1 VTDIIPL
8 VPFDER
14 ELLRLEAGAE
24 SRSGHPLSKA
34 IHDEAT
40 RRGITVPQRIE
51 EFEALGGRGVR
62 ARVDG
67 RLVLV
72 GMARLMEESGI
83 SLDQIRSQLDALLRA
98 GKTISIVAVDGA
110 LAGIVALQD
119 TPRLTA
125 RAAVEGLRQMGIA
138 VAMITGDNRQT
149 AEAVAR
155 ELGIERV
162 LAEVLPE
169 DKADEVKRLQREG
182 KFVAMVGDGIND
194 APALAQADLG
204 IAIGAGTDVAIE
216 TADIVLMR
224 SDPRDVLAAIRLS
237 KATVRKM
244 KQNLFWAAAYN
255 LIAIPVAAGLLYPS
269 FGVLLRPE
277 FGALAMSASSITVVT
292 NALLLRRTERELTPR
307 A

>member
-1 VTDIIPL
+1 
-8 VPFDER
+8 
-14 ELLRLEAGAE
+14 
-24 SRSGHPLSKA
+24 
-34 IHDEAT
+34 
-40 RRGITVPQRIE
+40 
-51 EFEALGGRGVR
+51 
-62 ARVDG
+62 
-67 RLVLV
+67 
-72 GMARLMEESGI
+72 MEESGI
-83 SLDQIRSQLDALLRA
+83 SLGPVRSQLDALLRA
-98 GKTISIVAVDGA
+98 GKTLSIVAVDGA

-119 TPRLTA
+119 TPRPTA
-125 RAAVEGLRQMGIA
+125 RAAVDHLRQMGIE
-138 VAMITGDNRQT
+138 VAMLTGDNRQT

-155 ELGIERV
+155 GLGIERV

-169 DKADEVKRLQREG
+169 HKADEVKRLQRDG

-255 LIAIPVAAGLLYPS
+255 LIAIPVAAGVLYPA

-292 NALLLRRTERELTPR
+292 NALLLRRVERELAPTESGSRFPR
-307 A
+307 SSER